1 MRSLEQWLDAYGESH
16 QNSTN
21 QKIHTFAVPGIF
33 FSIVALIW
41 SLPSLP
47 LPVLS
52 LNWVWVAALPV
63 WWFYYRLSLSVFLMM
78 LGYTLASIA
87 LAWSVELLGLP
98 LAEMAVG
105 LFVVLWIF
113 QFVGHKIEGKKAF
126 VFEDLKFLLIG
137 PVWVFMRHK

>member
-16 QNSTN
+16 QNLTN

-113 QFVGHKIEGKKAF
+113 QFVGHKIEGKKPSF
-126 VFEDLKFLLIG
+126 FEDLKFLLIG

>member
-41 SLPSLP
+41 SLP

-52 LNWVWVAALPV
+52 LNWVWVVALPV

-87 LAWSVELLGLP
+87 LAWSVELLGMP

-105 LFVVLWIF
+105 LFIVLWIF
-113 QFVGHKIEGKKAF
+113 QFVGHKIEGKKPSF
-126 VFEDLKFLLIG
+126 FEDLKFLLIG

>member
-63 WWFYYRLSLSVFLMM
+63 WWFYYRLSLSIFLMM

-113 QFVGHKIEGKKAF
+113 QFVGHKIEGKKPSF
-126 VFEDLKFLLIG
+126 FEDLKFLLIG

>member
-52 LNWVWVAALPV
+52 LNWVWVVALPV

-87 LAWSVELLGLP
+87 LAWSVELLGMP
-98 LAEMAVG
+98 LVEMAVG
-105 LFVVLWIF
+105 LFIVLWIF
-113 QFVGHKIEGKKAF
+113 QFVGHKIEGKKPSF
-126 VFEDLKFLLIG
+126 FEDLKFLLIG
-137 PVWVFMRHK
+137 PIWVFMRHK

>member
-52 LNWVWVAALPV
+52 LNWVWVVALPV

-78 LGYTLASIA
+78 LGYTLACIA
-87 LAWSVELLGLP
+87 LAWSVELLGMP
-98 LAEMAVG
+98 IAEMAVG
-105 LFVVLWIF
+105 LFIVLWIF
-113 QFVGHKIEGKKAF
+113 QFVGHKIEGKKPSF
-126 VFEDLKFLLIG
+126 FEDLKFLLIG

>member
-52 LNWVWVAALPV
+52 LNWVWIAALPV

-87 LAWSVELLGLP
+87 LAWSVELLGMP
-98 LAEMAVG
+98 IAEMAVG
-105 LFVVLWIF
+105 LFIVLWIF
-113 QFVGHKIEGKKAF
+113 QFVGHKIEGKKPSF
-126 VFEDLKFLLIG
+126 FEDLKFLLIG

>member
-47 LPVLS
+47 LPVVS
-52 LNWVWVAALPV
+52 LNWVWIAALPV

-87 LAWSVELLGLP
+87 LAWSVELLGMP
-98 LAEMAVG
+98 IAEMAVG
-105 LFVVLWIF
+105 LFIVLWIF
-113 QFVGHKIEGKKAF
+113 QFVGHKIEGKKPSF
-126 VFEDLKFLLIG
+126 FEDLKFLLIG
-137 PVWVFMRHK
+137 PVWVFMRHN

>member
-87 LAWSVELLGLP
+87 LAWSVELLGMP
-98 LAEMAVG
+98 IAEVAVG
-105 LFVVLWIF
+105 LFIVLWIF
-113 QFVGHKIEGKKAF
+113 QFVGHKIEGKKPSF
-126 VFEDLKFLLIG
+126 FEDLKFLLIG
-137 PVWVFMRHK
+137 SVWVFMRHK

>member
-52 LNWVWVAALPV
+52 LNWVWVVALPV

-105 LFVVLWIF
+105 LFIVLWIF
-113 QFVGHKIEGKKAF
+113 QFVGHKIEGRKPSF
-126 VFEDLKFLLIG
+126 FEDLKFLLIG

>member
-105 LFVVLWIF
+105 LFIVLWIF
-113 QFVGHKIEGKKAF
+113 QFVGHKIEGRKPSF
-126 VFEDLKFLLIG
+126 FEDLKFLLIG

>member
-21 QKIHTFAVPGIF
+21 QKIHTFAVQGIF

-113 QFVGHKIEGKKAF
+113 QFVGHKIEGKKPSF
-126 VFEDLKFLLIG
+126 FEDLKFLLIG

>member
-1 MRSLEQWLDAYGESH
+1 
-16 QNSTN
+16 
-21 QKIHTFAVPGIF
+21 PGIF

-105 LFVVLWIF
+105 LFIVLWIF
-113 QFVGHKIEGKKAF
+113 QFVGHKIEGKKPSF
-126 VFEDLKFLLIG
+126 FEDLKFLLIG

>member
-1 MRSLEQWLDAYGESH
+1 MRPLEQWLDAYGESH

-113 QFVGHKIEGKKAF
+113 QFVGHKIEGKKPSF
-126 VFEDLKFLLIG
+126 FEDLKFLLIG

>member
-105 LFVVLWIF
+105 LFIVLWIF
-113 QFVGHKIEGKKAF
+113 QFVGHKIEGGKPSF
-126 VFEDLKFLLIG
+126 FEDLKFLLIG

>member
-52 LNWVWVAALPV
+52 LNWVWVVALPV

-87 LAWSVELLGLP
+87 LAWSVELLGMP

-105 LFVVLWIF
+105 LFIVLWIF
-113 QFVGHKIEGKKAF
+113 QFIGHKIEGKKPSF
-126 VFEDLKFLLIG
+126 FEDLKFLLIG

>member
-47 LPVLS
+47 LPALS

-113 QFVGHKIEGKKAF
+113 QFVGHKIEGRKPSF
-126 VFEDLKFLLIG
+126 FEDLKFLLIG

>member
-52 LNWVWVAALPV
+52 LNWGWVVALPV

-87 LAWSVELLGLP
+87 LAWSVELLGMP

-105 LFVVLWIF
+105 LFIVLWIF
-113 QFVGHKIEGKKAF
+113 QFVGHKIEGKKPSF
-126 VFEDLKFLLIG
+126 FEDLKFLLIG

>member
-52 LNWVWVAALPV
+52 LNWVWVVALPV
-63 WWFYYRLSLSVFLMM
+63 WWFYYRLSPSVFLMM

-87 LAWSVELLGLP
+87 LAWSVELLGMP
-98 LAEMAVG
+98 LVEMAVG
-105 LFVVLWIF
+105 LFIVLWIF
-113 QFVGHKIEGKKAF
+113 QFVGHKIEGKKPSF
-126 VFEDLKFLLIG
+126 FEDLKFLLIG

>member
-52 LNWVWVAALPV
+52 LNWVWVVALPV

-78 LGYTLASIA
+78 LGYTLSSIA
-87 LAWSVELLGLP
+87 LAWSVELLGMP

-105 LFVVLWIF
+105 LFIVLWIF
-113 QFVGHKIEGKKAF
+113 QFVGHKIEGKKPSF
-126 VFEDLKFLLIG
+126 FEDLKFLLIG

>member
-52 LNWVWVAALPV
+52 LNWVWVVALPV

-87 LAWSVELLGLP
+87 LAWSVELLGMP

-113 QFVGHKIEGKKAF
+113 QFVGHKIEGKKPSF
-126 VFEDLKFLLIG
+126 FEDLKFLLIG

>member
-52 LNWVWVAALPV
+52 LNWVWVVALPV

-87 LAWSVELLGLP
+87 LAWSVELLGMP
-98 LAEMAVG
+98 LVEMAVG
-105 LFVVLWIF
+105 LFIVLWIF
-113 QFVGHKIEGKKAF
+113 QFVGHKIEGKKPSF
-126 VFEDLKFLLIG
+126 FEDLKFLLIG

>member
-52 LNWVWVAALPV
+52 LNWVWIAALPV

-87 LAWSVELLGLP
+87 LAWSVELLGIP

-105 LFVVLWIF
+105 LFIVLWIF
-113 QFVGHKIEGKKAF
+113 QFVGHKIEGKKPSF
-126 VFEDLKFLLIG
+126 FEDLKFLLIG

>member
-52 LNWVWVAALPV
+52 LNWVWVVALPV

-87 LAWSVELLGLP
+87 LAWSVELLGMP

-105 LFVVLWIF
+105 LFIVLWIF
-113 QFVGHKIEGKKAF
+113 QFVGHKIEGKKPSF
-126 VFEDLKFLLIG
+126 FEDLKFLMIG

>member
-16 QNSTN
+16 QNSTS

-113 QFVGHKIEGKKAF
+113 QFVGHKIEGKKPSF
-126 VFEDLKFLLIG
+126 FEDLKFLLIG

>member
-52 LNWVWVAALPV
+52 LNWVWVVALPV

-87 LAWSVELLGLP
+87 LAWSVELLGMP
-98 LAEMAVG
+98 IAEMAVG
-105 LFVVLWIF
+105 LFIVLWIF
-113 QFVGHKIEGKKAF
+113 QFVGHKIEGKKPSF
-126 VFEDLKFLLIG
+126 FEDLKFLLIG

>member
-63 WWFYYRLSLSVFLMM
+63 WWFYYRLSISVFLMM

-105 LFVVLWIF
+105 LFIVLWIF
-113 QFVGHKIEGKKAF
+113 QFVGHKIERKKPSF
-126 VFEDLKFLLIG
+126 FEDLKFLLIG

>member
-1 MRSLEQWLDAYGESH
+1 MRSLEQWLDAYGECH

-52 LNWVWVAALPV
+52 LNWVWVVALPV

-87 LAWSVELLGLP
+87 LAWSVELLGMP

-105 LFVVLWIF
+105 LFIVLWIF
-113 QFVGHKIEGKKAF
+113 QFVGHKIEGKKPSF
-126 VFEDLKFLLIG
+126 FEDLKFLLIG
-137 PVWVFMRHK
+137 PIWVFMRHK

>member
-63 WWFYYRLSLSVFLMM
+63 WWFYYRLSISVFLMM

-113 QFVGHKIEGKKAF
+113 QFVGHKIEGRKPSF
-126 VFEDLKFLLIG
+126 FEDLKFLLIG

>member
-63 WWFYYRLSLSVFLMM
+63 WWFYYRLSLSAFLMM

-105 LFVVLWIF
+105 LFAVLWIF
-113 QFVGHKIEGKKAF
+113 QFVGHKIEGKKPSF
-126 VFEDLKFLLIG
+126 FEDLKFLLIG

>member
-16 QNSTN
+16 QHPLN
-21 QKIHTFAVPGIF
+21 QKIHTIAVPGIF

-41 SLPSLP
+41 SIPEIS

-52 LNWVWVAALPV
+52 LNWVWFAALPV
-63 WWFYYRLSLSVFLMM
+63 WWFYYRLSLSVFMMM

-98 LAEMAVG
+98 LLQIAIS
-105 LFVVLWIF
+105 LFVVLWVL
-113 QFVGHKIEGKKAF
+113 QFVGHKIEGKKPSF
-126 VFEDLKFLLIG
+126 FQDVQFLLIG

>member
-33 FSIVALIW
+33 CSIVALIW

-52 LNWVWVAALPV
+52 LNWVWIAALPV

-87 LAWSVELLGLP
+87 LAWSVELLGMP

-105 LFVVLWIF
+105 LFIVLWIF
-113 QFVGHKIEGKKAF
+113 QFVGHKIEGKKPSF
-126 VFEDLKFLLIG
+126 FEDLKFLLIG

>member
-52 LNWVWVAALPV
+52 LSWVWVAALPV

-113 QFVGHKIEGKKAF
+113 QFVGHKIEGKKPSF
-126 VFEDLKFLLIG
+126 FEDLKFLLIG

>member
-78 LGYTLASIA
+78 LGYTLASIT

-113 QFVGHKIEGKKAF
+113 QFVGHKIEGKKPSF
-126 VFEDLKFLLIG
+126 FEDLKFLLIG

>member
-47 LPVLS
+47 LPVVS
-52 LNWVWVAALPV
+52 LNWVWIAALPV

-87 LAWSVELLGLP
+87 LAWSVELLGMP

-105 LFVVLWIF
+105 LFIVLWIF
-113 QFVGHKIEGKKAF
+113 QFVGHKIEGKKPSF
-126 VFEDLKFLLIG
+126 FEDLKFLLIG

>member
-47 LPVLS
+47 LPALS

-98 LAEMAVG
+98 LA
-105 LFVVLWIF
+105 
-113 QFVGHKIEGKKAF
+113 
-126 VFEDLKFLLIG
+126 
-137 PVWVFMRHK
+137 

>member
-52 LNWVWVAALPV
+52 LNWVWVVALPV

-78 LGYTLASIA
+78 LGYTLASIT
-87 LAWSVELLGLP
+87 LAWSVELLGMP

-105 LFVVLWIF
+105 LFIVLWIF
-113 QFVGHKIEGKKAF
+113 QFVGHKIEGKKPSF
-126 VFEDLKFLLIG
+126 FEDLKFLLIG

>member
-52 LNWVWVAALPV
+52 LNWVWVVALPV

-87 LAWSVELLGLP
+87 LAWSVELLGIP

-105 LFVVLWIF
+105 LLIVLWIF
-113 QFVGHKIEGKKAF
+113 QFVGHKIEGKKPSF
-126 VFEDLKFLLIG
+126 FEDLKFLLIG